1 MKSDVSLKVNRQTWD
16 AGIESGEPKWLDQ
29 GCFIIARGD
38 GGDVTMM
45 LMTEMVDVV
54 PMVMLVATV
63 VVFGV
68 VVTVGVFIVSVT
80 KAGGTEVMVEVLVV
94 MMLAMTVVGMEV
106 MMEDGDGI
114 PKLYFPGTQLL
125 VREPIF

>member
-16 AGIESGEPKWLDQ
+16 AGIESGEPKWLPRLLHNCSWWWWWCDHDADD
-29 GCFIIARGD
+29 GNGGRGTHGD
-38 GGDVTMM
+38 VGGNGGGVRGGGDSR
-45 LMTEMVDVV
+45 
-54 PMVMLVATV
+54 
-63 VVFGV
+63 GV
-68 VVTVGVFIVSVT
+68 HSECDKGW
-80 KAGGTEVMVEVLVV
+80 GTEVMVEVLVV

-106 MMEDGDGI
+106 MMEDGDRI